1 MTTSAEFDIFTCDL
15 EGISLIEAS
24 AGTGKTWTI
33 CGLYLRLLLER
44 RLEVQQILVVTFT
57 NAATAELR
65 ERVRSRIV
73 ETLGYLK
80 GTSDRSE
87 DHFVPRLVHAMEAH
101 IASTDMA
108 ERLDL
113 ALQTFDEAAIF
124 TIHGF
129 CQRALAD
136 TPFSAGLPLSL
147 DLVLDDSVLVN
158 EAVRDFWRRHVAG
171 DDLSAELAAFLVQK
185 KDSPEKYA
193 RLLKRHLSKPL
204 AKCLWPDE
212 IDRPVAIN
220 AEELACAYS
229 AARRMWDA
237 SREDIVKLL
246 IASLP
251 ALNANRYKEE
261 LVQRGAADWGAF
273 FRSGDPLAPVDLEKS
288 KLKLYR
294 AAFLDDHTNK
304 SCIPPKHV
312 FFEQAE
318 ALLEARGGIDKAL
331 ELARLRLVRALWTDA
346 GSALR
351 ARKREQRVISYDD
364 MLFNVYERLARGE
377 CPWLAGS
384 LRARFP
390 AALIDEFQDTDP
402 LQFAIFK
409 AIYGA
414 GDAPLFL
421 VGDPKQAIYSFR
433 NADLHTYLQAKQEA
447 TADYTL
453 PENQRSTQGLIDAL
467 NGLFKGNDRA
477 FLLPGLDY
485 REVGLGAKIRK
496 PFQDPTE
503 SRSDLQ
509 VWMLPRAEGDL
520 LDKNSAKQAAVAAT
534 AAEIARLI
542 TEAGRITLDGQS
554 LRPGDIAVLVR
565 SHAQGREIKNA
576 LAALNIGSVELSQT
590 SVFRTTDAEEVERVL
605 ISVLEPARDRLLRAA
620 LATELLGCDAAEI
633 AAISNDDTRL
643 MERIVRFTEYRETW
657 LRLGVGFMY
666 RRLLAAE
673 RVAERMLSRPDGER
687 RLTNLLHLGEC
698 LHQAAEAHPSPDAL
712 LRWFQAQRREEN
724 AEEAAQLRL
733 DSDQNLV
740 QIVTI
745 HKSKGLEYPIV
756 FCPFLW
762 EGRISYG
769 GDAVEGLQYHDDEN
783 QAVIDLRGDFAG
795 ANEAKAIKNRIKL
808 EESAEFLRLIYVAL
822 TRAVHRCYLVAGCY
836 TTRSFGKK
844 STTESTRSLLNWLV
858 AGQGKTPKAWFEGK
872 LKPADIETA
881 WSELAGRWHPHIA
894 LASLPMAVGIPVT
907 MDRPSPEMLTVLPA
921 PSSIPEGWRL
931 SSYSGLSHGAVN
943 ENAASDHDARIPNAA
958 RRPAAAPAEV
968 DTDDILRFPRGPA
981 AGDCL
986 HALFERIDF
995 TDRSGWEAA
1004 INGALIAYPQSLP
1017 GIPTVQSHELRSKM
1031 LANMLDDVTQTDL
1044 PDGIRL
1050 GSIPLGRRLT
1060 ELEFNLPSR
1069 GLSQAALN
1077 VALKALGY
1085 PAPRFTFGKLEG
1097 YLKGFIDLVFEHE
1110 GRYYILDWKSNHLG
1124 YTPADYSAEP
1134 VAEAMGEHGYHLQ
1147 QLLYSVAVDRYL
1159 HRRLPGYRYATHFG
1173 GVLYLFVRGVRPSW
1187 KTADGAATGV
1197 YFHRPDAGSIGQ
1209 LNGLL
1214 DTQAA
1219 RR

>member
-1 MTTSAEFDIFTCDL
+1 MTTPAEFDIFTCDL

-44 RLEVQQILVVTFT
+44 SLEVQQILVVTFT

-65 ERVRSRIV
+65 ERIRSRIV
-73 ETLGYLK
+73 ETLGHLK
-80 GTSDRSE
+80 GAPVPSE
-87 DHFVPRLVHAMEAH
+87 DPFVPRLVHAMEAH
-101 IASTDMA
+101 IASNDMA

-113 ALQTFDEAAIF
+113 ALQTFDEAAIS

-136 TPFSAGLPLSL
+136 TPFSARLPLSL
-147 DLVLDDSVLVN
+147 ELVLDDSALVK

-171 DDLSAELAAFLVQK
+171 DGLTAELAAFLVQK

-246 IASLP
+246 IDSLP
-251 ALNANRYKEE
+251 ALNTNRYKEE
-261 LVQRGAADWGAF
+261 SVQRGAADWDAF

-294 AAFLDDHTNK
+294 AAFLDDCKNN
-304 SCIPPKHV
+304 SCVPPKHA

-318 ALLEARGGIDKAL
+318 ALLEARGGIDKTL
-331 ELARLRLVRALWTDA
+331 GLARLRLLRALLTDA

-364 MLFNVYERLARGE
+364 MLFNVYERLTSGE

-409 AIYGA
+409 AIYRA

-447 TADYTL
+447 AADYTL

-467 NGLFKGNDRA
+467 NGLFMGNDRA

-485 REVGLGAKIRK
+485 REAGLGARIRK

-509 VWMLPRAEGDL
+509 VWMLPRGEGDL
-520 LDKNSAKQAAVAAT
+520 LDKKSAKQAAITAT

-554 LRPGDIAVLVR
+554 LRPADIAVLVR
-565 SHAQGREIKNA
+565 SHAQGREIKDA
-576 LAALNIGSVELSQT
+576 LAALNIGSVELSQS

-605 ISVLEPARDRLLRAA
+605 SASLEPARDRPLRAA
-620 LATELLGCDAAEI
+620 LATELLGHDAAEI
-633 AAISNDDTRL
+633 AAISNDEPRL
-643 MERIVRFTEYRETW
+643 MERIVRFTEYREMW
-657 LRLGVGFMY
+657 LRHGVGFMY

-698 LHQAAEAHPSPDAL
+698 LHQAAETHPSPDAL
-712 LRWFQAQRREEN
+712 LRWFQEQRREEN
-724 AEEAAQLRL
+724 ADEAAQLRL
-733 DSDQNLV
+733 ESDQNLV

-762 EGRISYG
+762 EGRIAYG
-769 GDAVEGLQYHDDEN
+769 SDAVEGRQYHDDEN
-783 QAVIDLRGDFAG
+783 HAVIDLRGELAG
-795 ANEAKAIKNRIKL
+795 ADEGEVIKNRIKL

-822 TRAVHRCYLVAGCY
+822 TRAVYRCYLVAGCY
-836 TTRSFGKK
+836 TIKRSA
-844 STTESTRSLLNWLV
+844 TESTRSLLNWLV

-872 LKPADIETA
+872 LQPADIETA
-881 WSELAGRWHPHIA
+881 WSVLAGRWDPHIT
-894 LASLPMAVGIPVT
+894 LASLPREAGIPVT
-907 MDRPSPEMLTVLPA
+907 MDHPSPELLTVLPA
-921 PSSIPEGWRL
+921 PATIPEGWRL
-931 SSYSGLSHGAVN
+931 SSYSGLGHGAVN
-943 ENAASDHDARIPNAA
+943 ENAASDHDVRIPNAA
-958 RRPAAAPAEV
+958 RQPAAAPAEI
-968 DTDDILRFPRGPA
+968 DADDILRFPRGPA

-986 HALFERIDF
+986 HAVFERIDF

-1004 INGALIAYPQSLP
+1004 IRGALIAYPPSVP
-1017 GIPTVQSHELRSKM
+1017 GIPTVQPHERMSKM
-1031 LANMLDDVTQTDL
+1031 LANMLDDVTQTEL

-1050 GSIPLGRRLT
+1050 GSIPRSRRLM

-1069 GLSQAALN
+1069 GLAAAALN

-1124 YTPADYSAEP
+1124 FSPSDYSALA

-1147 QLLYSVAVDRYL
+1147 QLLYSVALDRYL
-1159 HRRLPGYRYATHFG
+1159 QRRLPGYRYAAHFG
-1173 GVLYLFVRGVRPSW
+1173 GVLYLFVRGVRPAW
-1187 KTADGAATGV
+1187 KTTDGSAAGV
-1197 YFHRPDAGSIGQ
+1197 YFHCPDPGSIGR
-1209 LNGLL
+1209 LNVLL

-1219 RR
+1219 VR